1 MAARL
6 SVQFGGSDQVDDET
20 AEYLKELREEVLKA
34 FSAMVIVTED
44 LSAEEMMMGNL

>member
-6 SVQFGGSDQVDDET
+6 SVQFGGDDQVDEET

-34 FSAMVIVTED
+34 FSAIIIVTED
-44 LSAEEMMMGNL
+44 INAEDRMA